1 MYTSKASME
10 RWSELAKATKNML
23 LNGNQSPMSKAT
35 MSNPEQGEKKSQEK
49 PQEKLSS
56 KIELTLALPINQVT
70 SGQTEEFT
78 PTDLQQA
85 VIWSEVLGKP
95 VSKRKERRYYGN

>member
-10 RWSELAKATKNML
+10 RWNELTKATKNML
-23 LNGNQSPMSKAT
+23 RNGNQNSMSKAT
-35 MSNPEQGEKKSQEK
+35 MSNPGKGEKTSQEK
-49 PQEKLSS
+49 PQEKL
-56 KIELTLALPINQVT
+56 KIEVALALPINQAT
-70 SGQTEEFT
+70 SRQTEEFT